1 MLSRAYAL
9 RASTALPRALAR
21 SQHTSFLSQ
30 STQLKANDTTP
41 PKRRRN
47 PSDDIHRPSLS
58 GSSVGHL
65 IAEISSS
72 KPGME
77 GLRPEGQ
84 TMNEEQRTFARRVV
98 TWLMGVPVVIGTV
111 LVGSQW
117 ISKGDEGMRG
127 RGGTWGGD

>member
-1 MLSRAYAL
+1 MLSRTYAL
-9 RASTALPRALAR
+9 RISSALPRALPKAR
-21 SQHTSFLSQ
+21 YARLLSQ
-30 STQLKANDTTP
+30 STQLKANTTSP

-117 ISKGDEGMRG
+117 VMKADEGKG
-127 RGGTWGGD
+127 WNLGW

>member
-1 MLSRAYAL
+1 MLSRTCVL
-9 RASTALPRALAR
+9 RTSTVLPRALPKPQYGR
-21 SQHTSFLSQ
+21 FLSQ
-30 STQLKANDTTP
+30 TTQLKANTNAP

-47 PSDDIHRPSLS
+47 PADDIHRPSLS

-117 ISKGDEGMRG
+117 IKKGNEGKG
-127 RGGTWGGD
+127 WNLGW